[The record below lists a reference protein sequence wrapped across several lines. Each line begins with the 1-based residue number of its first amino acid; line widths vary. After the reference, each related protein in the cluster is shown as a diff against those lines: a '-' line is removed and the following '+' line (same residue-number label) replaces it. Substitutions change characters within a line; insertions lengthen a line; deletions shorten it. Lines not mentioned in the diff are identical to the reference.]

1 MANVL
6 NPEPESITL
15 NTTLEPTT
23 LEPATELEQ
32 PPFESTSNPETAEVV
47 EVPALDADAPTEP
60 VAKAVPVEAAPAE
73 EIAPEIVAQAEP
85 VVEAKAEP
93 VVAAAAEPVVE
104 AKAEPVV
111 AAKAEP
117 VVEAKAEPVVE
128 AKAEP
133 VVAAVAETAAEIQA
147 APEAAPPATAAAP
160 VARAKA
166 PEHGLESMD
175 DFSAALAAFEREQ
188 AAEAAAVEAYGDKI
202 VSGTVIKQTEKHL
215 VVDVGL
221 KSEGLVPLEQV
232 LDHSGAVR
240 FNPGDVIDVVIEREE
255 PEGGYLV
262 SFERAQRLRI
272 WDTIEKAANDKTP
285 MTGTVISRVKGGLTV
300 DIGLKAFLPGS
311 QLEIRPVRNLDGYLG
326 QQIEVRVIK
335 LNKKRGNVVVSRK
348 EILEE
353 EQNAKRSTT
362 LEHLGEGAILTG
374 TVKNLTDYGAF
385 VDLGGID
392 GLLHITDMSWGR
404 LTHPRDLVNVGDE
417 IQVKVLKFDK
427 DKQRVSLGFKQLTPD
442 PWLDASERYPV
453 GAHVK
458 GRVLSVTDYGAF
470 VELEQGI
477 EGLVHLSEMTWSK
490 RLKHPSKLVK
500 PGDEVETVVLSV
512 NPADRR
518 ISLGMK
524 QLLENPWEN
533 LTEKYPTGA
542 VVEGR
547 VRNLTDF
554 GAFIEIEDGIDGL
567 VHVSNLSWT
576 KRVKHPSE
584 IVKKG
589 EKVKAVVLGVEP
601 AEPASL
607 AGHQAVA
614 ARRLG
619 ELLRLASGGRRGPR
633 QGAADGAIWSLRRDR
648 GGCRGSLPHLRGR
661 RRRRIEAGDGP
672 GARLQDHQ
680 DQRRGEEGGLEP
692 ARHRPGG
699 QPHTG
704 RALQGG
710 YSQASGLQLHH
721 HARRPDQLAQGRA
734 LSRFPFRHQCTTAAL
749 RGGRCCLDFVFH
761 SFSLCPA
768 STLASATPGVSFQV
782 KESSTMPR
790 NVDARIPY
798 SAEFQP

>member
-1 MANVL
+1 VA
-6 NPEPESITL
+6 E
-15 NTTLEPTT
+15 
-23 LEPATELEQ
+23 AT
-32 PPFESTSNPETAEVV
+32 
-47 EVPALDADAPTEP
+47 
-60 VAKAVPVEAAPAE
+60 VEAAPAAE
-73 EIAPEIVAQAEP
+73 VATEVPAQPEVAAPAEP
-85 VVEAKAEP
+85 KIEAAPAVETVPVADGAPLTDAEP
-93 VVAAAAEPVVE
+93 AVVAPQPEVAVAAEPV
-104 AKAEPVV
+104 AEPP
-111 AAKAEP
+111 APAKS
-117 VVEAKAEPVVE
+117 
-128 AKAEP
+128 
-133 VVAAVAETAAEIQA
+133 A
-147 APEAAPPATAAAP
+147 APA
-160 VARAKA
+160 
-166 PEHGLESMD
+166 EHSLDHMD
-175 DFSAALAAFEREQ
+175 DFSAALEAFEREQ

-202 VSGTVIKQTEKHL
+202 VTGTVIKQTEKHL
-215 VVDVGL
+215 VIDVGL

-232 LDHSGAVR
+232 LDHAGAVK
-240 FNPGDVIDVVIEREE
+240 FQPGDVIDVVIEREE
-255 PEGGYLV
+255 PEGGYLA
-262 SFERAQRLRI
+262 SYERAQRLRV
-272 WDTIEKAANDKTP
+272 WDTIEKAAADKTP
-285 MTGTVISRVKGGLTV
+285 IMGTVVSRVKGGVTV

-362 LEHLGEGAILTG
+362 LEQLGEGTVLTG

-442 PWLDASERYPV
+442 PWLDATERYPV
-453 GAHVK
+453 GARVH

-500 PGDEVETVVLSV
+500 PADEVDTVVLSV

-524 QLLENPWEN
+524 QLMENPWEN
-533 LTEKYPTGA
+533 LTEKYPAGTI
-542 VVEGR
+542 VEGR

-601 AEPASL
+601 QNRRLSLGIKQLQPDVWESFFATHRVGDQVHGKVLRTAQFGAFVEIAEGVEGLCHISEAGEDAASKL
-607 AGHQAVA
+607 ETGLEHEFRIIKINVEEKKVGLSLRAAGH
-614 ARRLG
+614 
-619 ELLRLASGGRRGPR
+619 EASR
-633 QGAADGAIWSLRRDR
+633 
-648 GGCRGSLPHLRGR
+648 
-661 RRRRIEAGDGP
+661 
-672 GARLQDHQ
+672 
-680 DQRRGEEGGLEP
+680 
-692 ARHRPGG
+692 
-699 QPHTG
+699 
-704 RALQGG
+704 
-710 YSQASGLQLHH
+710 SQVESYK
-721 HARRPDQLAQGRA
+721 
-734 LSRFPFRHQCTTAAL
+734 
-749 RGGRCCLDFVFH
+749 
-761 SFSLCPA
+761 
-768 STLASATPGVSFQV
+768 
-782 KESSTMPR
+782 KESHKAPVSSSTTTLGDLINLR
-790 NVDARIPY
+790 K
-798 SAEFQP
+798 SEKSEKSEQ

>member
-15 NTTLEPTT
+15 NTELETPTLD
-23 LEPATELEQ
+23 PATELEQ
-32 PPFESTSNPETAEVV
+32 PLHESTSNPETAETVV
-47 EVPALDADAPTEP
+47 SPALDADALTKP
-60 VAKAVPVEAAPAE
+60 AAEAE
-73 EIAPEIVAQAEP
+73 TVAQTTSEIEP
-85 VVEAKAEP
+85 
-93 VVAAAAEPVVE
+93 
-104 AKAEPVV
+104 
-111 AAKAEP
+111 
-117 VVEAKAEPVVE
+117 
-128 AKAEP
+128 
-133 VVAAVAETAAEIQA
+133 
-147 APEAAPPATAAAP
+147 AAAP
-160 VARAKA
+160 VAEALVASAPLTQKLADHA
-166 PEHGLESMD
+166 PESME
-175 DFSAALAAFEREQ
+175 DFSAALEAFEREQ
-188 AAEAAAVEAYGDKI
+188 AAEAAAVEAYGDKV
-202 VSGTVIKQTEKHL
+202 VSGTVIKQTEKNL
-215 VVDVGL
+215 VIDVGL

-232 LDHSGAVR
+232 VDHTGAVK
-240 FNPGDVIDVVIEREE
+240 FQPGDVIDVVIEREE

-262 SFERAQRLRI
+262 SYEKAQRLRV
-272 WDTIEKAANDKTP
+272 WDTIEKAANEKTP
-285 MTGTVISRVKGGLTV
+285 VLGTVVSRVKGGLTV
-300 DIGLKAFLPGS
+300 DIGMKAFLPGS

-353 EQNAKRSTT
+353 EQNTKRSQT
-362 LEHLGEGAILTG
+362 LEHLGEGAVLTG

-427 DKQRVSLGFKQLTPD
+427 EKQRVSLGFKQLTPD

-453 GAHVK
+453 GAHVH
-458 GRVLSVTDYGAF
+458 GRVLSVTDYGSF

-500 PGDEVETVVLSV
+500 PGDEVDTVVLSV

-524 QLLENPWEN
+524 QLLENPWEH
-533 LTEKYPTGA
+533 LTERYPAGT

-584 IVKKG
+584 VVKKG

-601 AEPASL
+601 
-607 AGHQAVA
+607 QN
-614 ARRLG
+614 RRLSLGIKQLQPDVWESFFAAHRVGDVVHGKVLRTAQFGAFVEIAEGVEGLCHVSEAVG
-619 ELLRLASGGRRGPR
+619 E
-633 QGAADGAIWSLRRDR
+633 DGAPAKLEQGQEHEFKIIKINVEEKKVGLSLRAI
-648 GGCRGSLPHLRGR
+648 GH
-661 RRRRIEAGDGP
+661 EAS
-672 GARLQDHQ
+672 
-680 DQRRGEEGGLEP
+680 
-692 ARHRPGG
+692 
-699 QPHTG
+699 
-704 RALQGG
+704 RATVEN
-710 YSQASGLQLHH
+710 YKADTHNH
-721 HARRPDQLAQGRA
+721 P
-734 LSRFPFRHQCTTAAL
+734 
-749 RGGRCCLDFVFH
+749 
-761 SFSLCPA
+761 
-768 STLASATPGVSFQV
+768 VS
-782 KESSTMPR
+782 SSTTTLGDLINWR
-790 NVDARIPY
+790 KNER
-798 SAEFQP
+798 

>member
-6 NPEPESITL
+6 NPETESPTL
-15 NTTLEPTT
+15 NTELELPTLE
-23 LEPATELEQ
+23 AASEQ
-32 PPFESTSNPETAEVV
+32 VQPSPESTSNPNEV
-47 EVPALDADAPTEP
+47 ELAAAAAPAPLDADTTP
-60 VAKAVPVEAAPAE
+60 VAEMPA
-73 EIAPEIVAQAEP
+73 Q
-85 VVEAKAEP
+85 
-93 VVAAAAEPVVE
+93 
-104 AKAEPVV
+104 
-111 AAKAEP
+111 
-117 VVEAKAEPVVE
+117 
-128 AKAEP
+128 
-133 VVAAVAETAAEIQA
+133 ET
-147 APEAAPPATAAAP
+147 
-160 VARAKA
+160 
-166 PEHGLESMD
+166 HGLESMD

-202 VSGTVIKQTEKHL
+202 ISATVIKATDKHL

-221 KSEGLVPLEQV
+221 KSEGLIPLEQV
-232 LDHSGAVR
+232 VDHAGAVK
-240 FNPGDVIDVVIEREE
+240 FNAGDVIDVVIEREE
-255 PEGGYLV
+255 PEGGYLA
-262 SFERAQRLRI
+262 SYEKAQRLRV
-272 WDTIEKAANDKTP
+272 WDDIEKAANDKTP
-285 MTGTVISRVKGGLTV
+285 VLGTVVSRVKGGLTV

-326 QQIEVRVIK
+326 QKLEVRVIK

-353 EQNAKRSTT
+353 EQNSKRSTT
-362 LEHLGEGAILTG
+362 LEQLGEDAILTG

-427 DKQRVSLGFKQLTPD
+427 EKQRVSLGFKQLTPD
-442 PWLDASERYPV
+442 PWLDAAERYPV
-453 GAHVK
+453 NARVK

-533 LTEKYPTGA
+533 LTERYPTGT

-584 IVKKG
+584 VVKKG

-601 AEPASL
+601 QNRRLSLGIKQLQPDVWESFFASHRVGDIVHGKVLRTAQFGAFVEIAEGVEGLCHVSEAGEGE
-607 AGHQAVA
+607 AGHSSLETGMEHDFKIIKINVEEKKVG
-614 ARRLG
+614 L
-619 ELLRLASGGRRGPR
+619 
-633 QGAADGAIWSLRRDR
+633 SLRAVSGQEATRAEVQDHKAEREPRGKGEPR
-648 GGCRGSLPHLRGR
+648 GGGSHKAP
-661 RRRRIEAGDGP
+661 
-672 GARLQDHQ
+672 
-680 DQRRGEEGGLEP
+680 
-692 ARHRPGG
+692 
-699 QPHTG
+699 
-704 RALQGG
+704 
-710 YSQASGLQLHH
+710 
-721 HARRPDQLAQGRA
+721 
-734 LSRFPFRHQCTTAAL
+734 
-749 RGGRCCLDFVFH
+749 
-761 SFSLCPA
+761 
-768 STLASATPGVSFQV
+768 VS
-782 KESSTMPR
+782 SSTTTLGDLINWKSER
-790 NVDARIPY
+790 ENE
-798 SAEFQP
+798 S